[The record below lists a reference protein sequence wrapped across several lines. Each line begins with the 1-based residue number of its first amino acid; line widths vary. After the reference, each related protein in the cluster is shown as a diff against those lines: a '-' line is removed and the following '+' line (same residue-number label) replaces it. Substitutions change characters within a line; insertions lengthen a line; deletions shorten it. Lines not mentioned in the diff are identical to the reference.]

1 MKDKIKFYRCPVCGN
16 IIEVINGDVSRVKCC
31 NQPLVLL
38 NANTEDAA
46 LEKHVPVYE
55 IVNNEII
62 VKVGETIHPMEE
74 KHYITF
80 ITLVTDNNVIRYDLK
95 PSDEPIV
102 RFPYVKDSI
111 IYEYCNQHGLWKKE
125 VE

>member
-1 MKDKIKFYRCPVCGN
+1 MKEKVKFYRCPVCGN

-55 IVNNEII
+55 KENNEII
-62 VKVGETIHPMEE
+62 VKVGEVLHPMEE
-74 KHYITF
+74 KHSITC
-80 ITLVTDNNVIRYDLK
+80 IALVTDNNVIRYDLN
-95 PSDEPIV
+95 PTDEPIV

-111 IYEYCNQHGLWKKE
+111 IYEYCNLHRLWKKD

>member
-1 MKDKIKFYRCPVCGN
+1 MKEKVKFYRCPVCGN

-38 NANTEDAA
+38 KANTEDAA

-55 IVNNEII
+55 TENNEII

-80 ITLVTDNNVIRYDLK
+80 IALVTDNNVIRYDLN
-95 PSDEPIV
+95 PTDEPIV

-111 IYEYCNQHGLWKKE
+111 IYEYCNLHGLWKKD

>member
-55 IVNNEII
+55 MDNNEII

-111 IYEYCNQHGLWKKE
+111 IYEYCNLHGLWRKE

>member
-1 MKDKIKFYRCPVCGN
+1 MD
-16 IIEVINGDVSRVKCC
+16 
-31 NQPLVLL
+31 
-38 NANTEDAA
+38 
-46 LEKHVPVYE
+46 
-55 IVNNEII
+55 NNEII

-80 ITLVTDNNVIRYDLK
+80 IAIVTDNNLIRYDLK

-111 IYEYCNQHGLWKKE
+111 IYEYCNLHGLWKKE

>member
-1 MKDKIKFYRCPVCGN
+1 MKEKVKFYRCPVCGN

-55 IVNNEII
+55 KENNEII

-80 ITLVTDNNVIRYDLK
+80 ITLVTDNNVIRYDLN
-95 PSDEPIV
+95 PTDEPIV

-111 IYEYCNQHGLWKKE
+111 IYEYCNLHGLWKKD

>member
-1 MKDKIKFYRCPVCGN
+1 MKEKIKFYRCPVCGN

-55 IVNNEII
+55 VENNEII

-80 ITLVTDNNVIRYDLK
+80 IALVTDNNIIRYDLN
-95 PSDEPIV
+95 PTDEPIV

-111 IYEYCNQHGLWKKE
+111 IYEYCNLHGLWKKD

>member
-1 MKDKIKFYRCPVCGN
+1 MKEKVKFYRCPVCGN

-55 IVNNEII
+55 KENNEII

-80 ITLVTDNNVIRYDLK
+80 IAQVTDNNVIRYDLN
-95 PSDEPIV
+95 PTDEPIV

-111 IYEYCNQHGLWKKE
+111 IYEYCNLHGLWKKD